1 MLYTLCL
8 YTLYLDLLT
17 LPPFKIHKRLSSSD
31 QPTAPLRFTQVW
43 IKSKPKNTH
52 ICQKPKRFTDI
63 SVRYFL
69 PPYPATSPEGSIEVQ
84 LGTGSV
90 ETKSGAHFCVFGGVE
105 NDDH

>member
-17 LPPFKIHKRLSSSD
+17 LPPFKIHKRLSTSD
-31 QPTAPLRFTQVW
+31 QPTAPLRFTQSLSQ
-43 IKSKPKNTH
+43 SKPKNTQ
-52 ICQKPKRFTDI
+52 ICQKPKISTDI
-63 SVRYFL
+63 LVRYSL
-69 PPYPATSPEGSIEVQ
+69 TLTQRLAQGSIKVHP
-84 LGTGSV
+84 GTGSV